1 MKTLK
6 VYLLCPVAYSVC
18 SATTRDQV
26 HEKYYTQSSEL
37 AVEHRF
43 THEYGT
49 ISLNNEALQPNFETK
64 GDTDSTNIKP
74 VNDARS
80 KFENALA
87 YKSPRTS
94 VVASK
99 SQFDQAMKATTTA
112 NAKSAF
118 ESSVHNQSMIN
129 DTKSKFDAVLE
140 NPSVTSNSSC
150 IVNNESRSGIPK
162 TSVAASTVGQIQQ
175 VTKKHHIAATKIQ
188 VSLHRQYGKN
198 NTLYIFH
205 REKFQFQ

>member
-1 MKTLK
+1 MKTFK
-6 VYLLCPVAYSVC
+6 VYLLCSIAYSAC
-18 SATTRDQV
+18 SATTRDEV
-26 HEKYYTQSSEL
+26 HGKYYIQSSEL
-37 AVEHRF
+37 AVDHRF

-49 ISLNNEALQPNFETK
+49 ISLNNEALQPNFEIK

-99 SQFDQAMKATTTA
+99 SHFDQAMKATTTTTTS
-112 NAKSAF
+112 AKSAF
-118 ESSVHNQSMIN
+118 DSSVHNQSMTN
-129 DTKSKFDAVLE
+129 DAKSKFDAVLE
-140 NPSVTSNSSC
+140 NPSGSINSAC
-150 IVNNESRSGIPK
+150 IVNNEGRSGIPK

-188 VSLHRQYGKN
+188 VSLHTQYGTN
-198 NTLYIFH
+198 NTLYM
-205 REKFQFQ
+205 FQC

>member
-1 MKTLK
+1 MNTFK
-6 VYLLCPVAYSVC
+6 VYLLCSVAYSAC

-26 HEKYYTQSSEL
+26 HEKYYTQSSQL

-64 GDTDSTNIKP
+64 GDTDSTNIEP

-87 YKSPRTS
+87 HKSPRTS

-99 SQFDQAMKATTTA
+99 FHFDQAMKASTTTT

-118 ESSVHNQSMIN
+118 DSSVHNQSTTN
-129 DTKSKFDAVLE
+129 DPKSKFDAVLE
-140 NPSVTSNSSC
+140 NQSGSINSAC
-150 IVNNESRSGIPK
+150 NVNNEGRSGIPK

-188 VSLHRQYGKN
+188 VSLHTQYGTN
-198 NTLYIFH
+198 NTLYNTLYM
-205 REKFQFQ
+205 FQC